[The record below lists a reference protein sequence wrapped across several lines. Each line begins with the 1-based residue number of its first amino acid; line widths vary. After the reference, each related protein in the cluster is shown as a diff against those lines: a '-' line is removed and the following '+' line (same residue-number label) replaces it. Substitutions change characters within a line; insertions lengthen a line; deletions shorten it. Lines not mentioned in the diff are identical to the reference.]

1 MGGGVFV
8 WIMVGVFAFLIV
20 FVILLG
26 LFYPG
31 TGAEQLRWR
40 PTRSPETD
48 AQNEIDDLAQ
58 MFEAT
63 NAKRRARGA
72 RELDEQTIHA
82 RLREDDEL
90 RAQLRGDQGA
100 DEEMRQLREGREFR
114 AARRRAREGGG
125 S

>member
-20 FVILLG
+20 FVLLLG
-26 LFYPG
+26 AFYPG

-48 AQNEIDDLAQ
+48 AQNETDDLAQ

-90 RAQLRGDQGA
+90 RAQLRGDPGA
-100 DEEMRQLREGREFR
+100 DEEMRQLRRAREFR
-114 AARRRAREGGG
+114 AARRRTREGGE